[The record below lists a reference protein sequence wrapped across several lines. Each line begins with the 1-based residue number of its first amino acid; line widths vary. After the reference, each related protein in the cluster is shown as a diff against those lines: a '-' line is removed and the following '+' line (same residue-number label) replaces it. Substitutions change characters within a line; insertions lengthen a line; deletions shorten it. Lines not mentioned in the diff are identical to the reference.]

1 LSAVSAIPDTSEFE
15 RLFREHYGSLCRF
28 AVRLGAEPARAEE
41 LVQGV
46 FTTLWI
52 NRASW
57 RVEHSAR
64 AYLFA
69 AVRNASLNERKHL
82 QLVRGWE
89 EEEARELRADQ
100 LAREPESETQLE
112 QRETADR
119 VQRAF
124 AELPARCRLVMELR
138 WREQLSYAE
147 IAEALGISVK
157 GVENQL
163 ARGLSR
169 MRELVR

>member
-1 LSAVSAIPDTSEFE
+1 MPDAGEFE
-15 RLFREHYGSLCRF
+15 RLFRAHYASLCRF
-28 AVRLGAEPARAEE
+28 AIRLGAERARAEE

-57 RVEHSAR
+57 HVEHSAR

-82 QLVRGWE
+82 QLVRSWE
-89 EEEARELRADQ
+89 EEEARELRAEQ
-100 LAREPESETQLE
+100 LAREPEPETLLE
-112 QRETADR
+112 QQEMATR
-119 VQRAF
+119 VQCAL
-124 AELPARCRLVMELR
+124 AALPERCRPVLELR

-163 ARGLSR
+163 ARGLAR
-169 MRELVR
+169 VRTLVR